1 MLLEIDATEV
11 EYGAW
16 LRKKGDFGYI
26 NVVDLDALLKGVNL
40 AVKWGL
46 REVEVHTDS
55 STVVGWLR
63 SIVTAEKRIRT
74 KGAFEIN
81 LKRCL
86 EILQEM
92 MEV

>member
-11 EYGAW
+11 EHAAW
-16 LRKKGDFGYI
+16 LRKKGVLEHI
-26 NVVDLDALLKGVNL
+26 SVADLDAVLKGVNL

-74 KGAFEIN
+74 KGAFEMN

-86 EILQEM
+86 EILQELI
-92 MEV
+92 EV